1 MVVLGGPD
9 RLLRLQRARE
19 PGAVRVD
26 LRRVC
31 LQRLVPDR
39 EVVAAGYPGGD
50 LKLLAVLG
58 ALIPGLEPVG
68 VRRLE
73 PAPQQ
78 LLVQRLVARAVEAG
92 EVVQLQRLP
101 RLARSG
107 IPVGVRGGLE
117 RLDTDVVALD
127 MVRVRV

>member
-1 MVVLGGPD
+1 MVVLRGPD
-9 RLLRLQRARE
+9 RLLHLQRAGE
-19 PGAVRVD
+19 PGTVRID
-26 LRRVC
+26 LRRVR
-31 LQRLVPDR
+31 LQRLVADR

-58 ALIPGLEPVG
+58 TLVPGLEPLG

-78 LLVQRLVARAVEAG
+78 LLVQRLVPRAVEAG

-101 RLARSG
+101 RLARAG

-117 RLDTDVVALD
+117 RLDADVVALD
-127 MVRVRV
+127 VIR